1 MNETKEHLHPA
12 APEAEGAPAEPKS
25 EPSAEAAPEPAAEPV
40 GEPAAQPSAAATTE
54 ENGDTEG
61 TAQAAEPSGNGTEQK
76 QEKEKKE
83 KKRKK
88 PRRKGWFI
96 TPLILLCILIAG
108 IVGCMMNIA
117 YCQSHF
123 EVNFYQVESVRVASP
138 IRIVVLS
145 DVHLSEFGQDNDDLV
160 HAAKSLH
167 PDLIISAGDMV
178 SYGKSEYGS
187 MLTLSRRLSEIAPFY
202 GVMGNHEDE
211 KTFLE
216 HDETMREKFA
226 AAGMKQLINT
236 CEKLKIKN
244 TDIELVGVSGG
255 KDEYDQYGGKK
266 TMLDAIL
273 QSYFTVYTEKH
284 VEEQLEVNPS
294 SGLLEKGYDFYECIY
309 ILENDTNEMLNHL
322 KAKRDKYPDYR
333 SSVTGYSYSDLCD
346 IYKEFTDYVIPS
358 LYAKVIDGPQV
369 IDGDILRKKLT
380 NQIKELQRT
389 EKTNSERRDYLHKII
404 TNYSDKNKAMLE
416 YHYSKDGKGTETD
429 YILKQVEDNHERGD
443 VEIVYDKLI
452 NEYVSL
458 DKSIRKS
465 QIDRKHKEYL
475 LSVFGAIGSGG
486 SGTEEQ
492 HKELS
497 DLINSYEKKLY
508 DYYDTVSKT
517 SREFNNVLSAN
528 YLKMHASVTVSQSI
542 NTKMYVA
549 IAFAFFLVAGIVLA
563 IIFGRAGDFAKYM
576 LYTDKKTGLANREQI
591 DIFIENLSKEILP
604 DNYACIYLLYSSLF
618 DHTKKYGYKVADKI
632 LKDFA
637 GLVNAMGDENCFIG
651 YNGAGR
657 FVLFTPQCNAKRAD
671 TIIEVFGK
679 QVEEYNNINPD
690 YKMEY
695 KAVYAITSDEGNYEV
710 RGILRAAMKKI

>member
-1 MNETKEHLHPA
+1 MQKFDLLRYLKRFGLLVLAVTIA
-12 APEAEGAPAEPKS
+12 
-25 EPSAEAAPEPAAEPV
+25 
-40 GEPAAQPSAAATTE
+40 
-54 ENGDTEG
+54 G
-61 TAQAAEPSGNGTEQK
+61 TALVYVYCRNNQTYTAKAVIRYTNDKINEGLNPDGTELDTSEIYSSTVIAQAMDALG
-76 QEKEKKE
+76 QNES
-83 KKRKK
+83 
-88 PRRKGWFI
+88 PN
-96 TPLILLCILIAG
+96 LIRSSCYVKG
-108 IVGCMMNIA
+108 IV
-117 YCQSHF
+117 
-123 EVNFYQVESVRVASP
+123 
-138 IRIVVLS
+138 
-145 DVHLSEFGQDNDDLV
+145 
-160 HAAKSLH
+160 
-167 PDLIISAGDMV
+167 PD
-178 SYGKSEYGS
+178 
-187 MLTLSRRLSEIAPFY
+187 
-202 GVMGNHEDE
+202 DE
-211 KTFLE
+211 KT
-216 HDETMREKFA
+216 
-226 AAGMKQLINT
+226 KQEALLDKGEEVT
-236 CEKLKIKN
+236 YVPDMYE
-244 TDIELVGVSGG
+244 VGLTVNSNRGG
-255 KDEYDQYGGKK
+255 SYASN
-266 TMLDAIL
+266 MLDAIL

-389 EKTNSERRDYLHKII
+389 EKTNSERRDYLYKII

-497 DLINSYEKKLY
+497 NLINSYEKKLY

>member
-1 MNETKEHLHPA
+1 MQKFDLLRYLKRFGLLVLAVTIA
-12 APEAEGAPAEPKS
+12 
-25 EPSAEAAPEPAAEPV
+25 
-40 GEPAAQPSAAATTE
+40 
-54 ENGDTEG
+54 G
-61 TAQAAEPSGNGTEQK
+61 TALVYVYCRNNQTYTAKAVIRYTNDKINEGLNPDGTELDTSEIYSSTVIAQAMDALG
-76 QEKEKKE
+76 QNES
-83 KKRKK
+83 
-88 PRRKGWFI
+88 PN
-96 TPLILLCILIAG
+96 LIRSSCYVKG
-108 IVGCMMNIA
+108 IV
-117 YCQSHF
+117 
-123 EVNFYQVESVRVASP
+123 
-138 IRIVVLS
+138 
-145 DVHLSEFGQDNDDLV
+145 
-160 HAAKSLH
+160 
-167 PDLIISAGDMV
+167 PD
-178 SYGKSEYGS
+178 
-187 MLTLSRRLSEIAPFY
+187 
-202 GVMGNHEDE
+202 DE
-211 KTFLE
+211 KT
-216 HDETMREKFA
+216 
-226 AAGMKQLINT
+226 KQEALLDKGEEVT
-236 CEKLKIKN
+236 YVPDMYE
-244 TDIELVGVSGG
+244 VGLTVNSNRGG
-255 KDEYDQYGGKK
+255 SYASN
-266 TMLDAIL
+266 MLDAIL

-416 YHYSKDGKGTETD
+416 YHYSKDGKGIETD

-497 DLINSYEKKLY
+497 NLINSYEKKLY

>member
-1 MNETKEHLHPA
+1 MQKFDLLRYLKRFGLLVLAVTIA
-12 APEAEGAPAEPKS
+12 
-25 EPSAEAAPEPAAEPV
+25 
-40 GEPAAQPSAAATTE
+40 
-54 ENGDTEG
+54 G
-61 TAQAAEPSGNGTEQK
+61 TALVYVYCRNNQTYTAKAVIRYTNDKINEGLNPDGTELDTSEIYSSTVIAQAMDALG
-76 QEKEKKE
+76 QNES
-83 KKRKK
+83 
-88 PRRKGWFI
+88 PN
-96 TPLILLCILIAG
+96 LIRSSCYVKG
-108 IVGCMMNIA
+108 IV
-117 YCQSHF
+117 
-123 EVNFYQVESVRVASP
+123 
-138 IRIVVLS
+138 
-145 DVHLSEFGQDNDDLV
+145 
-160 HAAKSLH
+160 
-167 PDLIISAGDMV
+167 PD
-178 SYGKSEYGS
+178 
-187 MLTLSRRLSEIAPFY
+187 
-202 GVMGNHEDE
+202 DE
-211 KTFLE
+211 KT
-216 HDETMREKFA
+216 
-226 AAGMKQLINT
+226 KQEALLDKGEEVT
-236 CEKLKIKN
+236 YVPDMYE
-244 TDIELVGVSGG
+244 VGLTVNSNRGG
-255 KDEYDQYGGKK
+255 SYASN
-266 TMLDAIL
+266 MLDAIL

-497 DLINSYEKKLY
+497 NLINSYEKKLY

>member
-1 MNETKEHLHPA
+1 MQKFDLLRYLKRFGLLVLAVTIA
-12 APEAEGAPAEPKS
+12 
-25 EPSAEAAPEPAAEPV
+25 
-40 GEPAAQPSAAATTE
+40 
-54 ENGDTEG
+54 G
-61 TAQAAEPSGNGTEQK
+61 TALVYVYCRNNQTYTAKAVIRYTNDKINEGLNPDGTELDTSEIYSSTVIAQAMDALG
-76 QEKEKKE
+76 QNES
-83 KKRKK
+83 
-88 PRRKGWFI
+88 PN
-96 TPLILLCILIAG
+96 LIRSSCYVKG
-108 IVGCMMNIA
+108 IV
-117 YCQSHF
+117 
-123 EVNFYQVESVRVASP
+123 
-138 IRIVVLS
+138 
-145 DVHLSEFGQDNDDLV
+145 
-160 HAAKSLH
+160 
-167 PDLIISAGDMV
+167 PD
-178 SYGKSEYGS
+178 
-187 MLTLSRRLSEIAPFY
+187 
-202 GVMGNHEDE
+202 DE
-211 KTFLE
+211 KT
-216 HDETMREKFA
+216 
-226 AAGMKQLINT
+226 KQEALLDKGEEVT
-236 CEKLKIKN
+236 YVPDMYE
-244 TDIELVGVSGG
+244 VGLTVNSNRGG
-255 KDEYDQYGGKK
+255 SYASN
-266 TMLDAIL
+266 MLDAIL

-452 NEYVSL
+452 KEYVSL

-497 DLINSYEKKLY
+497 NLINSYEKKLY

>member
-1 MNETKEHLHPA
+1 MQKFDLLRYLKRFGLLVLAVTIA
-12 APEAEGAPAEPKS
+12 
-25 EPSAEAAPEPAAEPV
+25 
-40 GEPAAQPSAAATTE
+40 
-54 ENGDTEG
+54 G
-61 TAQAAEPSGNGTEQK
+61 TALVYVYCRNNQTYTAKAVIRYTNDKINEGLNPDGTELDTSEIYSSTVIAQAMDALG
-76 QEKEKKE
+76 QNES
-83 KKRKK
+83 
-88 PRRKGWFI
+88 PN
-96 TPLILLCILIAG
+96 LIRSSCYVKG
-108 IVGCMMNIA
+108 IV
-117 YCQSHF
+117 
-123 EVNFYQVESVRVASP
+123 
-138 IRIVVLS
+138 
-145 DVHLSEFGQDNDDLV
+145 
-160 HAAKSLH
+160 
-167 PDLIISAGDMV
+167 PD
-178 SYGKSEYGS
+178 
-187 MLTLSRRLSEIAPFY
+187 
-202 GVMGNHEDE
+202 DE
-211 KTFLE
+211 KT
-216 HDETMREKFA
+216 
-226 AAGMKQLINT
+226 KQEALLDKGEEVT
-236 CEKLKIKN
+236 YVPDMYE
-244 TDIELVGVSGG
+244 VGLTVNSNRGG
-255 KDEYDQYGGKK
+255 SYASN
-266 TMLDAIL
+266 MLDAIL

-497 DLINSYEKKLY
+497 NLINSYEKKLY

-651 YNGAGR
+651 YNGVGR

>member
-1 MNETKEHLHPA
+1 MQKFDLLRYLKRFGLLVLAVTIA
-12 APEAEGAPAEPKS
+12 
-25 EPSAEAAPEPAAEPV
+25 
-40 GEPAAQPSAAATTE
+40 
-54 ENGDTEG
+54 G
-61 TAQAAEPSGNGTEQK
+61 TALVYVYCRNNQTYTAKAVIRYTNDKINEGLNPDGTELDTSEIYSSTVIAQAMDALG
-76 QEKEKKE
+76 QNES
-83 KKRKK
+83 
-88 PRRKGWFI
+88 PN
-96 TPLILLCILIAG
+96 LIRSSCYVKG
-108 IVGCMMNIA
+108 IV
-117 YCQSHF
+117 
-123 EVNFYQVESVRVASP
+123 
-138 IRIVVLS
+138 
-145 DVHLSEFGQDNDDLV
+145 
-160 HAAKSLH
+160 
-167 PDLIISAGDMV
+167 PD
-178 SYGKSEYGS
+178 
-187 MLTLSRRLSEIAPFY
+187 
-202 GVMGNHEDE
+202 DE
-211 KTFLE
+211 KT
-216 HDETMREKFA
+216 
-226 AAGMKQLINT
+226 KQEALLDKGEEVT
-236 CEKLKIKN
+236 YVPDMYE
-244 TDIELVGVSGG
+244 VGLTVNSNRGG
-255 KDEYDQYGGKK
+255 SYASN
-266 TMLDAIL
+266 MLDAIL

-322 KAKRDKYPDYR
+322 KAKCDKYPDYR

-497 DLINSYEKKLY
+497 NLINSYEKKLY

>member
-1 MNETKEHLHPA
+1 MQKFDLLRYLKRFGLLVLAVTIA
-12 APEAEGAPAEPKS
+12 
-25 EPSAEAAPEPAAEPV
+25 
-40 GEPAAQPSAAATTE
+40 
-54 ENGDTEG
+54 G
-61 TAQAAEPSGNGTEQK
+61 TALVYVYCRNNQTYTAKAVIRYTNDKINEGLNPDGTELDTSEIYSSTVIAQAMDALG
-76 QEKEKKE
+76 QNES
-83 KKRKK
+83 
-88 PRRKGWFI
+88 PN
-96 TPLILLCILIAG
+96 LIRSSCYVKG
-108 IVGCMMNIA
+108 IV
-117 YCQSHF
+117 
-123 EVNFYQVESVRVASP
+123 
-138 IRIVVLS
+138 
-145 DVHLSEFGQDNDDLV
+145 
-160 HAAKSLH
+160 
-167 PDLIISAGDMV
+167 PD
-178 SYGKSEYGS
+178 
-187 MLTLSRRLSEIAPFY
+187 
-202 GVMGNHEDE
+202 DE
-211 KTFLE
+211 KT
-216 HDETMREKFA
+216 
-226 AAGMKQLINT
+226 KQEALLDKGEEVT
-236 CEKLKIKN
+236 YVPDMYE
-244 TDIELVGVSGG
+244 VGLTVNSNRGG
-255 KDEYDQYGGKK
+255 SYASN
-266 TMLDAIL
+266 MLDAIL

-452 NEYVSL
+452 KEYVSL

-497 DLINSYEKKLY
+497 NLINSYEKKLY

-679 QVEEYNNINPD
+679 QV
-690 YKMEY
+690 
-695 KAVYAITSDEGNYEV
+695 
-710 RGILRAAMKKI
+710 

>member
-1 MNETKEHLHPA
+1 MQKFDLLRYLKRFGLLVLAVTIA
-12 APEAEGAPAEPKS
+12 
-25 EPSAEAAPEPAAEPV
+25 
-40 GEPAAQPSAAATTE
+40 
-54 ENGDTEG
+54 G
-61 TAQAAEPSGNGTEQK
+61 TALVYVYCRNNQTYTAKAVIRYTNDKINEGLNPDVTELDTSEIYSSTVIAQAMDALGQNESPN
-76 QEKEKKE
+76 
-83 KKRKK
+83 
-88 PRRKGWFI
+88 
-96 TPLILLCILIAG
+96 LIRSSCYVKG
-108 IVGCMMNIA
+108 IV
-117 YCQSHF
+117 
-123 EVNFYQVESVRVASP
+123 
-138 IRIVVLS
+138 
-145 DVHLSEFGQDNDDLV
+145 
-160 HAAKSLH
+160 
-167 PDLIISAGDMV
+167 PD
-178 SYGKSEYGS
+178 
-187 MLTLSRRLSEIAPFY
+187 
-202 GVMGNHEDE
+202 DE
-211 KTFLE
+211 KT
-216 HDETMREKFA
+216 
-226 AAGMKQLINT
+226 KQEALLDKGEEVT
-236 CEKLKIKN
+236 YVPDMYE
-244 TDIELVGVSGG
+244 VGLTVNSNRGG
-255 KDEYDQYGGKK
+255 SYASN
-266 TMLDAIL
+266 MLDAIL

-497 DLINSYEKKLY
+497 NLINSYEKKLY

>member
-1 MNETKEHLHPA
+1 MQKFDLLRYLKRFGLLVLAVTIA
-12 APEAEGAPAEPKS
+12 
-25 EPSAEAAPEPAAEPV
+25 
-40 GEPAAQPSAAATTE
+40 
-54 ENGDTEG
+54 G
-61 TAQAAEPSGNGTEQK
+61 TALVYVYCRNNQTYTAKAVIRYTNDKINEGLNPDGTK
-76 QEKEKKE
+76 LD
-83 KKRKK
+83 
-88 PRRKGWFI
+88 
-96 TPLILLCILIAG
+96 T
-108 IVGCMMNIA
+108 
-117 YCQSHF
+117 
-123 EVNFYQVESVRVASP
+123 
-138 IRIVVLS
+138 
-145 DVHLSEFGQDNDDLV
+145 
-160 HAAKSLH
+160 
-167 PDLIISAGDMV
+167 
-178 SYGKSEYGS
+178 
-187 MLTLSRRLSEIAPFY
+187 SEIYSSTVIAQAMDALGQNESPNLIRSSCY
-202 GVMGNHEDE
+202 VKGIIPDDE
-211 KTFLE
+211 KT
-216 HDETMREKFA
+216 
-226 AAGMKQLINT
+226 KQEALLDKGEEVT
-236 CEKLKIKN
+236 YVPDMYE
-244 TDIELVGVSGG
+244 VGLTVNSNRGG
-255 KDEYDQYGGKK
+255 SYASN
-266 TMLDAIL
+266 MLDAIL

-346 IYKEFTDYVIPS
+346 IYEEFTDYVIPS

-389 EKTNSERRDYLHKII
+389 EKTNSERRDYLYKII